1 MEWQNKIM
9 WKFAFVL
16 ALPLAAQE
24 VKIEKNIVYIGD
36 GRQELMDV
44 YQPAARSAKGYPA
57 ILVIHGGGWVGGK
70 RDAQREQQMG
80 DVFAKAGFVAAS
92 IDYKLS
98 VGETPSW
105 PQNLYDCKTAVRF
118 LRKNAARFNI
128 NPAHIGVIGG
138 SAGGHLSMMVAYT
151 GGNPKLDPPGPYG
164 EYSTKVRAVVDLYGV
179 PLMDERHTGKNMLK
193 GLANAETYRVASP
206 ATYVTAGSPPL
217 LMMHGTAD
225 KTVPIAWSD
234 EFETVLKERKANYIY
249 KRVEGA
255 PHTFLINSKYGDFR
269 VLITGFFHQHLG
281 Q

>member
-1 MEWQNKIM
+1 M
-9 WKFAFVL
+9 WKLVL
-16 ALPLAAQE
+16 ALAVPLAAQE
-24 VKIEKNIVYIGD
+24 VKIEKNIAYLGE
-36 GRQELMDV
+36 GRTELMDI
-44 YQPAARSAKGYPA
+44 YQPAARSATGYPA
-57 ILVIHGGGWVGGK
+57 ILVIHGGGWSGGK

-92 IDYKLS
+92 IDYQLT

-118 LRKNAARFNI
+118 LRKFAAKYNI
-128 NPAHIGVIGG
+128 NPARVGVIGG

-151 GGNPKLDPPGPYG
+151 GGDPKLDPPGPYG
-164 EYSTKVRAVVDLYGV
+164 EYSTKVQAVVNLYGV
-179 PLMDERHTGKNMLK
+179 PVMDEKHTGRNMLK
-193 GLANAETYRVASP
+193 GLASAETYKAASP
-206 ATYVTAGSPPL
+206 ATYVNANSVPM

-234 EFETVLKERKANYIY
+234 EFETLLKERKAPYSY

-269 VLITGFFHQHLG
+269 ELITGFFREHLVTK
-281 Q
+281 

>member
-1 MEWQNKIM
+1 MHNRAM
-9 WKFAFVL
+9 WKLAIAL

-24 VKIEKNIVYIGD
+24 VSIEKNVAYLGE

-44 YQPAARSAKGYPA
+44 YRPAVERKGGYPA

-70 RDAQREQQMG
+70 RDAAREQQMG

-92 IDYKLS
+92 IDYMLS
-98 VGETPSW
+98 VGDKPSW

-118 LRKNAARFNI
+118 LRKNAARYNV
-128 NPAHIGVIGG
+128 NPERIGVIGG
-138 SAGGHLSMMVAYT
+138 SAGGHLSMMVAFT
-151 GGNPKLDPPGPYG
+151 GGNAKLDPPGPYG
-164 EYSTKVRAVVDLYGV
+164 DLSTKVQAVVDLYGV
-179 PLMDERHTGKNMLK
+179 PLMDEKHTGKNMLK
-193 GLANAETYRVASP
+193 GLASAETYRAASP
-206 ATYVTAGSPPL
+206 MTYVTAESAPL

-234 EFETVLKERKANYIY
+234 EFEQVLKERKANYIY

-269 VLITGFFHQHLG
+269 ELIVEFFRQHLSAK
-281 Q
+281 